1 VASGPKIPVG
11 SVLAAVGSLLLIVS
25 LFLHWYDG
33 LTGWTVF
40 EIVDL
45 VLLSLALSTI
55 FAIVAGSRLVKQ
67 DVSPSVM
74 VIITLTTLVVVVTQ
88 ILNDPPAVAGDT
100 GPEQDIGLWLAL
112 GGAALMVAGALLST
126 TRVSLAVEPRRR
138 EESPAEEPTAPLG
151 GAAPKPETPPERP

>member
-112 GGAALMVAGALLST
+112 GGGAPLVVGVLLST

>member
-11 SVLAAVGSLLLIVS
+11 SVVAAVGSLLLIVS

-74 VIITLTTLVVVVTQ
+74 LIITLTTLVVVVAQ
-88 ILNDPPAVAGDT
+88 LLNDPPAVAGDA